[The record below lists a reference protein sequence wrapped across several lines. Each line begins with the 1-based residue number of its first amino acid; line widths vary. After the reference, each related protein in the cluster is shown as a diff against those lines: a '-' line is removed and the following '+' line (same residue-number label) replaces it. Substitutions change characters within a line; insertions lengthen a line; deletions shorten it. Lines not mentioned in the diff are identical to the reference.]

1 MGADTVIIDYNA
13 PMTWEQVL
21 EVEDRANRYIW
32 ENHLFRAYY
41 PTPEELAVL
50 SYRSKKAIEGPV
62 RITEFPGA
70 DRCACCG
77 THVAASGQVGLVK
90 FLSCQK
96 LREACGWSCCAAAGP
111 WNTCPGAGTRAA
123 GSARRCP

>member
-1 MGADTVIIDYNA
+1 
-13 PMTWEQVL
+13 MTWEQVL

-32 ENHLFRAYY
+32 ENHPFRAYY

-50 SYRSKKAIEGPV
+50 PYRSKMAIEGPV

-77 THVAASGQVGLVK
+77 TNQGAFAAIFFRGGE
-90 FLSCQK
+90 
-96 LREACGWSCCAAAGP
+96 RA
-111 WNTCPGAGTRAA
+111 NTCPHQGADACA
-123 GSARRCP
+123 NA